1 MHDYQQVIDIS
12 ENGLKKSK
20 EKPDPISRT
29 LKVIVCEFI
38 EEDLL
43 FASEIKRFNPQFE
56 DKISS
61 FHHNYPMY
69 SDNNIDQYYR
79 LSLLYYQIT

>member
-12 ENGLKKSK
+12 ESGLKKSK

-43 FASEIKRFNPQFE
+43 FTSEIKRFNP
-56 DKISS
+56 
-61 FHHNYPMY
+61 
-69 SDNNIDQYYR
+69 
-79 LSLLYYQIT
+79 